1 MTEQAIINCLS
12 VKIFKADRLKHF
24 LLLGRSRLVSLYPVD
39 KESVVLFIKEVLE
52 SARLDDRVL
61 QFKPIAFKTSDAT
74 ASPSSI
80 AFLALELAD
89 LMTSN
94 LAFLTTGLG
103 SLELSFYYGNLELLF
118 TLSRNPFTSICPI
131 LSF

>member
-1 MTEQAIINCLS
+1 MTEHAIINCLS
-12 VKIFKADRLKHF
+12 VKIFKANRLKHF

-52 SARLDDRVL
+52 SARLDDQAF
-61 QFKPIAFKTSDAT
+61 QFKPIAFKSSDDT

-80 AFLALELAD
+80 SSLAHELAD
-89 LMTSN
+89 VMPSN
-94 LAFLTTGLG
+94 LAFLTTGSG
-103 SLELSFYYGNLELLF
+103 SLELSFHYGNLDLLF